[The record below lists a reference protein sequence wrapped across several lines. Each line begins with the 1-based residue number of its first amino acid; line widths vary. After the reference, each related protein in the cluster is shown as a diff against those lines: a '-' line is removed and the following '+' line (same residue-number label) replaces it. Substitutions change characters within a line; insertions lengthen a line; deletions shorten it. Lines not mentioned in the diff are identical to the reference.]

1 MKYEPIYD
9 RKYLGLCLEVIKD
22 DLDEIIKW
30 SVRNGDKCLD
40 EIIDIENKLKE
51 LKKKL
56 YDDTNLW
63 TGKGNYKTGIK

>member
-1 MKYEPIYD
+1 MIILLDNSIILCYTITMKYEPIYD

-40 EIIDIENKLKE
+40 EMTEIENKLKE
-51 LKKKL
+51 LKKK
-56 YDDTNLW
+56 
-63 TGKGNYKTGIK
+63 I